1 MFRNKTCLF
10 AVLGGMFRFWQG
22 QTVSY
27 YTLQYFGLFGNKNLF
42 SILYALSVLI
52 GGFSSQLIA
61 GYISDK
67 YEKANFRTK
76 AHVCTVMSL
85 CSAICGALTFLLDFS
100 FAFCMC
106 FLFLMF
112 LLGEG
117 WMPPALAMI
126 QTTIDVRYKAV
137 SMAVFLCLTG
147 ISGMCGTFLAG
158 EIETLFDIDTTE
170 ESSQDGIGYVIALNT
185 VIPSLIA
192 AIFFYVCGF
201 YYEAHMIEVTKE
213 VDDALEKATQYT
225 FDGRKDSVRSYGSY
239 RFNSISRKYEFS
251 QGANL
256 TVVKE
261 KQNSVYQKL
270 HNSEDNEINRLSS
283 SRKEKNMTVDVK
295 SSGGLSNFG

>member
-1 MFRNKTCLF
+1 M
-10 AVLGGMFRFWQG
+10 
-22 QTVSY
+22 
-27 YTLQYFGLFGNKNLF
+27 FGNKNLF

-67 YEKANFRTK
+67 YEKSNFRTK
-76 AHVCTVMSL
+76 AHVCTGMSIL
-85 CSAICGALTFLLDFS
+85 GAACGALTFLLDFS
-100 FAFCMC
+100 FAFSMS

-112 LLGEG
+112 LTGEG

-147 ISGMCGTFLAG
+147 LSGMCGTFLAG
-158 EIETLFDIDTTE
+158 EIETLLGIDATSE
-170 ESSQDGIGYVIALNT
+170 ASQDGIGYVIAINT
-185 VIPSLIA
+185 VVPSLIA
-192 AIFFYVCGF
+192 AIFFYICGF

-251 QGANL
+251 QGSIL
-256 TVVKE
+256 TVVRE
-261 KQNSVYQKL
+261 R
-270 HNSEDNEINRLSS
+270 DN
-283 SRKEKNMTVDVK
+283 
-295 SSGGLSNFG
+295 